1 MTDVIPIK
9 PFQNI
14 CCELS
19 NEELFL
25 LERLQSSVELLWRG
39 GSARPDPHTGVEL
52 YKGDGLLGIWR
63 STALGFMYWGRTDRR
78 PDLKAWSLE
87 EAYERSLALLVRH
100 PRGRTFRS
108 EAHHGR

>member
-1 MTDVIPIK
+1 MTEVIPIK

-14 CCELS
+14 CRELS

-39 GSARPDPHTGVEL
+39 GLAEPHAGVEL
-52 YKGDGLLGIWR
+52 YKGDELLGIWR

-87 EAYERSLALLVRH
+87 EAYERSLAMLVRH
-100 PRGRTFRS
+100 PRGRTLRP
-108 EAHHGR
+108 EAPHGR